1 MTTVYPTWTRSLAP
15 LVEHD
20 LDYVEA
26 AVFATVFKALSD
38 TVRLRLLSLIA
49 AHGDGEVCVTDL
61 TIAVEDVFQSTVS
74 YHLKVL
80 RGAGLITAQRRS
92 ARVYY
97 RIVPEAFGGLAQLL
111 AVTRPHSNGASD

>member
-1 MTTVYPTWTRSLAP
+1 MAPMWTRDLAP
-15 LVEHD
+15 LTDHD

-49 AHGDGEVCVTDL
+49 AHSDGEMCVTDL

-80 RGAGLITAQRRS
+80 RGAGLIVSQRRS

-97 RIVPEAFGGLAQLL
+97 RIVPEAFGGLAHLL
-111 AVTRPHSNGASD
+111 DARRAHPPS